1 MKHWYVITKND
12 NAEMFQVHAIDKDYD
27 VTARILELV
36 LNEWVENHPKEFY
49 ELFRKKLQTMIDKII
64 NGT

>member
-1 MKHWYVITKND
+1 MAKMITPSK
-12 NAEMFQVHAIDKDYD
+12 FQVHAIDKDYD
-27 VTARILELV
+27 ATARILELV

-49 ELFRKKLQTMIDKII
+49 ELFEKRLKTVTDRII